1 MSPESEKKRREERT
15 PHGKGGRSQA
25 RSHQDNY
32 HLLGWFTEGGLLKL
46 LTRSTN
52 LEDVRDPQ
60 SIL

>member
-1 MSPESEKKRREERT
+1 MSPESEKEEGRENTTWE
-15 PHGKGGRSQA
+15 GRQNSQA
-25 RSHQDNY
+25 GSHQENY

-52 LEDVRDPQ
+52 LEDVSDLQ

>member
-1 MSPESEKKRREERT
+1 MSPESEKKRREE
-15 PHGKGGRSQA
+15 KQNSQA

-32 HLLGWFTEGGLLKL
+32 HLLGWFTEGSLLKL

-52 LEDVRDPQ
+52 LEDVRDLQ